1 MLQIQQEYKLIEC
14 LSQLLQVKQC
24 AKQVSFY
31 VLMLPDNLHTR
42 IFHEVALLLQ
52 TSEKQVREQ
61 FQLLTIKYLV
71 KDTIKS
77 PQPTEDLNTTRCYN
91 LIENHPRTQ
100 SQASIKFQNRYS
112 EAIQKVMNIQQPDNK
127 KLCQELLN
135 YFENYGSIKFWK
147 QMHELIPEKSKVQL
161 REYFQNSFK
170 RFVHQEY
177 LSQEDKIVL
186 KDLIIQMKDRKPSEI
201 ADKFMEIAKDKNY
214 FKRNVIM
221 YVVNM
226 KK

>member
-1 MLQIQQEYKLIEC
+1 MLQIQQEYKLIES
-14 LSQLLQVKQC
+14 LSQLLQVEKSAQ
-24 AKQVSFY
+24 QVSFY
-31 VLMLPDNLHTR
+31 VLMLPDYLHTR
-42 IFHEVALLLQ
+42 IFHDVALQLQ
-52 TSEKQVREQ
+52 TSEYQVREQ
-61 FQLLTIKYLV
+61 FKLLTIKYML
-71 KDTIKS
+71 KSSAKS
-77 PQPTEDLNTTRCYN
+77 PSLTEDLNATRCYN

-100 SQASIKFQNRYS
+100 SSASIQFQNHYADCLQ
-112 EAIQKVMNIQQPDNK
+112 EVIQIQEPDNK
-127 KLCQELLN
+127 KLCKEVLN
-135 YFENYGSIKFWK
+135 YFENNGSKQFWK

-170 RFVHQEY
+170 RFMHQEY

-201 ADKFMEIAKDKNY
+201 VDKFMEMAKDKNY

-221 YVVNM
+221 YVVNF

>member
-1 MLQIQQEYKLIEC
+1 MLQIQQEQKLIEC

-31 VLMLPDNLHTR
+31 VLMLPDYLHAR
-42 IFHEVALLLQ
+42 IFFDVALQLQ
-52 TSEKQVREQ
+52 TSENLVHEQ
-61 FQLLTIKYLV
+61 FQLLTMKHLV
-71 KDTIKS
+71 KSSIKS
-77 PQPTEDLNTTRCYN
+77 PSLTEDLNATRCYN

-100 SQASIKFQNRYS
+100 SLASIQFQNRYS
-112 EAIQKVMNIQQPDNK
+112 ECLQKVMNIQQPDNK

-135 YFENYGSIKFWK
+135 YFENNGSIQFWK

-170 RFVHQEY
+170 RFMHQEF

-186 KDLIIQMKDRKPSEI
+186 KDLIMQMKDRKPSEI
-201 ADKFMEIAKDKNY
+201 AEKFMEMARDKNY

-221 YVVNM
+221 YVVNL